1 MAKNE
6 DIGHSVLIVSASE
19 QFDALVKNA
28 LQESFTGPH
37 ALSKSQAWN
46 SKATKMARQ
55 VGEAAILTYLRKL
68 KTFLS

>member
-1 MAKNE
+1 
-6 DIGHSVLIVSASE
+6 
-19 QFDALVKNA
+19 VKNA
-28 LQESFTGPH
+28 LQESSTGPH
-37 ALSKSQAWN
+37 ALSKSLAWK

>member
-1 MAKNE
+1 MGKLFHRGENSFRA
-6 DIGHSVLIVSASE
+6 HLA
-19 QFDALVKNA
+19 VKNA
-28 LQESFTGPH
+28 LQESSTGPH
-37 ALSKSQAWN
+37 ALSKSQAWK